1 MQETEETGV
10 QSLGRENPLEKE
22 MATHSSINHCLE
34 NFMNRGTWWGIFHRC
49 NMHSMKTERTST
61 SVKHPG
67 RQQRYSVVWNILESL
82 LKVKD
87 MLLDFG
93 T

>member
-1 MQETEETGV
+1 
-10 QSLGRENPLEKE
+10 
-22 MATHSSINHCLE
+22 
-34 NFMNRGTWWGIFHRC
+34 
-49 NMHSMKTERTST
+49 MHSMKTERTST

-93 T
+93 TRPSRKMHSAGQGSGFLKQPIFP